1 MGRLQVLMDQAAP
14 VELADSVAEGSAGV
28 LPQDFQRVASQTV
41 PNKTDAFINPV
52 SL

>member
-1 MGRLQVLMDQAAP
+1 MGRLQVLMDPAAP

-28 LPQDFQRVASQTV
+28 SPQDFQRVVFPDSAEQDGS
-41 PNKTDAFINPV
+41 FINPV